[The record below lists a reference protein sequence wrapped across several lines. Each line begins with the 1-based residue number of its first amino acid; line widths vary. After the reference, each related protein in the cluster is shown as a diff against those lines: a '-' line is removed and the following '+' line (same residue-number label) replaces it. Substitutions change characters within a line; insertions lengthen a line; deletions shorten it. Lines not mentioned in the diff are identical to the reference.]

1 LAYRL
6 RGETEESQIVA
17 NSGTSF
23 FESLAARLG
32 LHVDTMPDTAR
43 VDTCELTREAHALA
57 LRWGR

>member
-1 LAYRL
+1 M
-6 RGETEESQIVA
+6 A

-32 LHVDTMPDTAR
+32 LQVDTMPDTAR